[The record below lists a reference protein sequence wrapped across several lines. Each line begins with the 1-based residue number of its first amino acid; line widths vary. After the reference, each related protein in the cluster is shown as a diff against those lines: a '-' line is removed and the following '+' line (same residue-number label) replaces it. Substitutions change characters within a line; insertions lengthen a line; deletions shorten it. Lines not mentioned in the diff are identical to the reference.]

1 MPIKITCE
9 TEKGGAVQLNE
20 RHGVWA
26 SYAVAKVGDL
36 PASELLYAAIDLS
49 KSLTLQLF
57 VNRETG
63 LVVLET
69 IDTARNS
76 GTELFRRVVDA
87 KTPGVR
93 WVGESLEAARV
104 PDGGRADTTTP

>member
-1 MPIKITCE
+1 MPVKITCE
-9 TEKGGAVQLNE
+9 TEKGGAVRLNE
-20 RHGVWA
+20 KHGVWA

-49 KSLTLQLF
+49 KRLTLQLF

-69 IDTARNS
+69 IDTARNQ
-76 GTELFRRVVDA
+76 GVELFRRVVDA
-87 KTPGVR
+87 KTPGAN
-93 WVGESLEAARV
+93 WVGESLESVRV
-104 PDGGRADTTTP
+104 PDSG